1 MQHIAYYC
9 VYRICNNET
18 MATVKI
24 KWRPS
29 TIESK
34 AGTIYYQIIHNR
46 VVRQLKTEYKT
57 FADEWNDAEGKLV
70 ITHVSS
76 ERSTILSSIQER
88 ITWDLKRLN
97 AIVERFDNRN
107 RTYTADAV
115 MAAFTSQ
122 PQTQSFFDFM
132 RRVIAKLKLLNKHR
146 TAENY
151 ITTLNSFMQFRGKE
165 DLLLPKVDT
174 DLMMQYE
181 AYLLDRGIAKNTVS
195 FYMRILRAVYNRAVE
210 QELTEQRNPFRH
222 VYTGIDKTVKRAISF
237 ATIKRMK
244 ALDLSLQPTLDF
256 ARDMFL
262 FSFYTRGMSFID
274 MAYLRKTDLK
284 HGIITY
290 RRRKTGQ
297 QLTIKWEKCMQEIV
311 AKYDNHCNSPYLLP
325 ILKHPFDNHRSQY
338 RNRLMQVNTSLK
350 MIAKK
355 VGLDIPL
362 TMYVARHSWA
372 SIARSKHIPV
382 SVISEG
388 MGHDSE
394 ATTQIYLASLDT
406 AVIDRANRL
415 ILKDL

>member
-1 MQHIAYYC
+1 
-9 VYRICNNET
+9 

-132 RRVIAKLKLLNKHR
+132 RSVIAKLKLLNKHR

>member
-1 MQHIAYYC
+1 
-9 VYRICNNET
+9 
-18 MATVKI
+18 MATVRI
-24 KWRPS
+24 KFRPS
-29 TIESK
+29 TIEDK
-34 AGTIYYQIIHNR
+34 AGTIYYRIIHSR
-46 VVRQLKTEYKT
+46 IVRQLKTNYKV
-57 FADEWNDAEGKLV
+57 FEDEWNEVEGKLV
-70 ITHVSS
+70 INHAGS
-76 ERSTILSSIQER
+76 ERRRVLLSIQER
-88 ITWDLKRLN
+88 IAWDLKWLN
-97 AIVERFDNRN
+97 AIIERFDNR
-107 RTYTADAV
+107 RHIYTADDV
-115 MAAFTSQ
+115 IAAFSSQ
-122 PQTQSFFDFM
+122 AQMQSLFDFM
-132 RRVIAKLKLLNKHR
+132 RNVIAKLKCLNKHR

-151 ITTLNSFMQFRGKE
+151 ITTLNSLLHFRGTD
-165 DLLLPKVDT
+165 DLLLSEISS

-181 AYLLDRGIAKNTVS
+181 AYLVGRGVSKNTIS

-210 QELTEQRNPFRH
+210 QELTVQCHPFKH

-237 ATIKRMK
+237 AAIRRIKT
-244 ALDLSLQPTLDF
+244 LDLRLHPMLDF

-284 HGIITY
+284 HGMITY

-311 AKYDNHCNSPYLLP
+311 AKRGNQSASPYLLP
-325 ILKHPFDNHRSQY
+325 ILNPPLDNHRSQY
-338 RNRLMQVNTSLK
+338 RNKLMQVNKSLK

-355 VGLDIPL
+355 AGLDVSL

-372 SIARSKHIPV
+372 SIARSKRIPV

-394 ATTQIYLASLDT
+394 TTTQIYLASLDT

>member
-1 MQHIAYYC
+1 
-9 VYRICNNET
+9 

-29 TIESK
+29 TIEGK

-46 VVRQLKTEYKT
+46 IVRQSKTDYKV
-57 FADEWNDAEGKLV
+57 FAAEWSNAPGLLATVGIDK
-70 ITHVSS
+70 
-76 ERSTILSSIQER
+76 ERSGTLAAIQER
-88 ITWDLKRLN
+88 IVWDLKRLN
-97 AIVERFDNRN
+97 AIIERLDNRN
-107 RTYTADAV
+107 RTYTADDV
-115 MAAFTSQ
+115 IAAFT
-122 PQTQSFFDFM
+122 TQSQAFFDFM
-132 RRVIAKLKLLNKHR
+132 RDVIIKLKSLNKHR

-151 ITTLNSFMQFRGKE
+151 ITTLNSFAQFRGDE
-165 DLLLPKVDT
+165 DLLLSEVNA

-181 AYLLDRGIAKNTVS
+181 AYLVGRGVSKNTVS

-210 QELTEQRNPFRH
+210 QELTEQRNPFKH

-237 ATIKRMK
+237 AAVKRIK
-244 ALDLSLQPTLDF
+244 ALDLLFQPVLDF

-274 MAYLRKTDLK
+274 MAHLRKTDLK
-284 HGIITY
+284 HGMIIY

-297 QLTIKWEKCMQEIV
+297 QLTIKWEPCMQEIV
-311 AKYDNHCNSPYLLP
+311 AKYDYESSSPYLLP
-325 ILKHPFDNHRSQY
+325 ILKPPFDNSRSQY
-338 RNRLMQVNTSLK
+338 RSALQQINKSLK
-350 MIAKK
+350 MIAKLAK
-355 VGLDIPL
+355 IDVPL

-372 SIARSKHIPV
+372 SIARSKHIPL

-406 AVIDRANRL
+406 AVIDRANSL
-415 ILKDL
+415 ILKGL

>member
-1 MQHIAYYC
+1 
-9 VYRICNNET
+9 

-29 TIESK
+29 TVEGK
-34 AGTIYYQIIHNR
+34 VGTIYYRIIHNR
-46 VVRQLKTEYKT
+46 VVRQLKTDYKV
-57 FADEWNDAEGKLV
+57 FAAEWSNAHGVLV
-70 ITHVSS
+70 ISS
-76 ERSTILSSIQER
+76 EDRSGILASIQER
-88 ITWDLKRLN
+88 IAWDLKRLN
-97 AIVERFDNRN
+97 AIIERFDNRN
-107 RTYTADAV
+107 RTYTADDV
-115 MAAFTSQ
+115 IAAFTTQ
-122 PQTQSFFDFM
+122 PQSFFSFM
-132 RRVIAKLKLLNKHR
+132 RGVIIKLKSLNKHR

-151 ITTLNSFMQFRGKE
+151 ATTLNSFTQFRGDE
-165 DLLLPKVDT
+165 DLLLSEVNA

-181 AYLLDRGIAKNTVS
+181 AYLVGRGVSKNTVS

-210 QELTEQRNPFRH
+210 QELTEQRNPFKH
-222 VYTGIDKTVKRAISF
+222 VYTGIDKTIKRAISF
-237 ATIKRMK
+237 AAIKRIK

-262 FSFYTRGMSFID
+262 FSFYMRGMSFID
-274 MAYLRKTDLK
+274 MAYLRNADLR
-284 HGIITY
+284 HGMITY

-297 QLTIKWEKCMQEIV
+297 RLTIKWEKCMQEIV
-311 AKYDNHCNSPYLLP
+311 AKYDNERGSPYLLP
-325 ILKHPFDNHRSQY
+325 ILKVPFDNHRSQY
-338 RNRLMQVNTSLK
+338 RNRLMQINKSLK
-350 MIAKK
+350 TIAKK

>member
-1 MQHIAYYC
+1 
-9 VYRICNNET
+9 

-29 TIESK
+29 TIEGK

-46 VVRQLKTEYKT
+46 IVRQLKTDYKV
-57 FADEWNDAEGKLV
+57 FATEWSNAPGLLATVGIDK
-70 ITHVSS
+70 
-76 ERSTILSSIQER
+76 ERSGTLAAIQER
-88 ITWDLKRLN
+88 IVWDLKRMN
-97 AIVERFDNRN
+97 AIIERFDNRN
-107 RTYTADAV
+107 RTYTADDV
-115 MAAFTSQ
+115 VAAFTTQS
-122 PQTQSFFDFM
+122 QSFFNFM
-132 RRVIAKLKLLNKHR
+132 RSVIIKLKSLNKHR

-151 ITTLNSFMQFRGKE
+151 ITTLNSFAQFRGDE
-165 DLLLPKVDT
+165 DLLLSEVNA

-181 AYLLDRGIAKNTVS
+181 AYLVGRGISKNTVS

-210 QELTEQRNPFRH
+210 QELTEQRNPFKQ

-237 ATIKRMK
+237 AAIKRIK
-244 ALDLSLQPTLDF
+244 ALDLLFQPVLDF

-274 MAYLRKTDLK
+274 MAHLRKTDLK
-284 HGIITY
+284 HGMIIY

-297 QLTIKWEKCMQEIV
+297 QLTIKWEPCMQEIV
-311 AKYDNHCNSPYLLP
+311 AKYDYESSSPYLLP
-325 ILKHPFDNHRSQY
+325 ILKPPFDNHRSQY
-338 RNRLMQVNTSLK
+338 RNRLMLVNKSLK
-350 MIAKK
+350 TIAKK
-355 VGLDIPL
+355 VGLDVPL

-372 SIARSKHIPV
+372 SIARSKHIPI

-406 AVIDRANRL
+406 AIIDRANRL

>member
-1 MQHIAYYC
+1 
-9 VYRICNNET
+9 

-29 TIESK
+29 TIEGK
-34 AGTIYYQIIHNR
+34 AGTIYYRIIHNR
-46 VVRQLKTEYKT
+46 VVRQLKTDYKV
-57 FADEWNDAEGKLV
+57 FAAEWSDAHGLLATVGKDR
-70 ITHVSS
+70 
-76 ERSTILSSIQER
+76 ERSGTLASIQER
-88 ITWDLKRLN
+88 IAWDLKRLN
-97 AIVERFDNRN
+97 AIIERIDNRN
-107 RTYTADAV
+107 RTYTADDV
-115 MAAFTSQ
+115 IAAFTTQS
-122 PQTQSFFDFM
+122 QSFFDFM
-132 RRVIAKLKLLNKHR
+132 RGVVIKLKSLNKHR

-151 ITTLNSFMQFRGKE
+151 ITTLNSFAQFRGDE
-165 DLLLPKVDT
+165 DLLLSEVNA

-181 AYLLDRGIAKNTVS
+181 AYLVGRGVSKNTVS

-210 QELTEQRNPFRH
+210 QELTEQRNPFKH

-237 ATIKRMK
+237 AVIKRIK

-262 FSFYTRGMSFID
+262 FSFYMRGMSFID
-274 MAYLRKTDLK
+274 MAYLQKADLK
-284 HGIITY
+284 HGMIIY
-290 RRRKTGQ
+290 RRRKTRQ

-311 AKYDNHCNSPYLLP
+311 VKYDNKRGGPYLLP
-325 ILKHPFDNHRSQY
+325 ILRPPFDNHRGQY
-338 RNRLMQVNTSLK
+338 RNRLMQVNKSLK
-350 MIAKK
+350 TIAKK
-355 VGLDIPL
+355 VGLDVPL

-372 SIARSKHIPV
+372 SIARSKHIPL

-394 ATTQIYLASLDT
+394 ATTRIYLASLDT

>member
-1 MQHIAYYC
+1 
-9 VYRICNNET
+9 